1 MRQSAGEEGEEMEMK
16 WSLRLWTDWAG
27 GVGVFETNI
36 CRQWGE
42 IG

>member
-1 MRQSAGEEGEEMEMK
+1 MRQSAGEEGEEKGMK
-16 WSLRLWTDWAG
+16 WSLRVWTDREG
-27 GVGVFETNI
+27 GVGASETNI